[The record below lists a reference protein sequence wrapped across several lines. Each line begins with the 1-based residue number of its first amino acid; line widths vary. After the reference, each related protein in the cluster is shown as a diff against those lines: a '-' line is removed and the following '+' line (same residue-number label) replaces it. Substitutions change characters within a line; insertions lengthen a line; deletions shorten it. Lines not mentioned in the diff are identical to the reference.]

1 MGHHCLEWQ
10 YVLEQNRAESQR
22 FTDEDITL
30 EPIHSPSR
38 QLGSRGI
45 ASGHQLNYTA
55 PVYSDK
61 EPRGMHCSDSE
72 GKSELCAFTALDSRT
87 HLQFLDNEEVGSKNH
102 RTGPQMESWLY
113 GALPISGIVDSQ
125 RDDAGIAF
133 PTTEIDIPL
142 IPVRDLLYENI
153 SLVYPPLGRYTLL
166 RTYKETTT
174 PYNFAHGIY
183 TVLRVNRVGKIGQ
196 QEMGTAKSIWVSRQ
210 TALSAGLIILIT
222 CPPGMVA
229 GRDSE

>member
-1 MGHHCLEWQ
+1 MGHHCFKWQ
-10 YVLEQNRAESQR
+10 YVLKQNRAESQR
-22 FTDEDITL
+22 FTDEEDITL
-30 EPIHSPSR
+30 EPSRVHPPSR

-45 ASGHQLNYTA
+45 ASSRQLNYTA

-72 GKSELCAFTALDSRT
+72 GKSKLCAFAAPGSRT
-87 HLQFLDNEEVGSKNH
+87 HLQFLDNEEVEA
-102 RTGPQMESWLY
+102 RIIALVPQMESWLY
-113 GALPISGIVDSQ
+113 GALPIPGIVDRQ
-125 RDDAGIAF
+125 IDDAGVAF

-142 IPVRDLLYENI
+142 IPVRDLLYKGI
-153 SLVYPPLGRYTLL
+153 GTFTLL

-174 PYNFAHGIY
+174 PHNFAHGIY

-196 QEMGTAKSIWVSRQ
+196 QEIGTAKSIWVTRQ

-222 CPPGMVA
+222 CPPEMVA